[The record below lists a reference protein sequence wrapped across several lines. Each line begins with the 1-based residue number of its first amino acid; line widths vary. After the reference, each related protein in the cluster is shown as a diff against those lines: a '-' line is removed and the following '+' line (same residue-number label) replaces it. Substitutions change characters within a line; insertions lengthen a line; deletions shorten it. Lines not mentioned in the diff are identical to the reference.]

1 VLEDTRL
8 DGEVTRLAK
17 NIEEL
22 DERIKSVALVAGGSG
37 APNIQVIEP
46 PSVSKAPT
54 RPYVSRTLALALLA
68 GVVVGCGVACVRDWY
83 DYRLHNADEIKQSL
97 GITVLGLIPR
107 VSDETS
113 PIARGQK
120 IHIDPGSDV
129 AESYRSL
136 RTAIYFGSKDVP
148 ARTILITSP
157 ERGDGKTTL
166 ASNLA
171 ISMAQASRRTLII
184 DADMRAPMQDLIFSM
199 NGRQGLASV
208 LTGKGTIEDCIR
220 HTGIENL
227 DLLPAGVA
235 ARNPSELLNSEKFI
249 QLIEQLSEKYD
260 QVIIDSPPLLAVTDA
275 RIIAASTDATVL
287 VLRAGKSNRKLGE
300 LSIDGLFSVGAKLL
314 GAVVNDVQRRR
325 GYKYYGSYGRYG
337 YGENGR
343 TNGDRDALAASG
355 GNGSSRDDYAAHGG
369 RRRSGESDDREVE
382 LSSSANESV

>member
-1 VLEDTRL
+1 V
-8 DGEVTRLAK
+8 
-17 NIEEL
+17 
-22 DERIKSVALVAGGSG
+22 
-37 APNIQVIEP
+37 
-46 PSVSKAPT
+46 
-54 RPYVSRTLALALLA
+54 
-68 GVVVGCGVACVRDWY
+68 
-83 DYRLHNADEIKQSL
+83 
-97 GITVLGLIPR
+97 
-107 VSDETS
+107 
-113 PIARGQK
+113 
-120 IHIDPGSDV
+120 
-129 AESYRSL
+129 
-136 RTAIYFGSKDVP
+136 
-148 ARTILITSP
+148 TSP
-157 ERGDGKTTL
+157 ERGDGKTTC

-171 ISMAQASRRTLII
+171 ISIAQASRRVLLV

-249 QLIEQLSEKYD
+249 ALIEQLSEKYD

-275 RIIAASTDATVL
+275 RIIAASADATVL

-369 RRRSGESDDREVE
+369 RRRSGDNDDREVE
-382 LSSSANESV
+382 LSSSADERV